1 MANKAYVN
9 VTFLIALNASLS
21 FFAAMDFFT
30 YQPLGNWEPY
40 NLVSASGLVTGL
52 IGVGIFAIGAFAGRF
67 LQINAF
73 AMALFTTIFWTP
85 FITTSRLILSAI
97 LGADGGNVVVA
108 VGFEAIF
115 FTFMVLSFAW
125 ALIEMSGSVTLG
137 G

>member
-1 MANKAYVN
+1 MGLLATGA
-9 VTFLIALNASLS
+9 TLIAGFVA
-21 FFAAMDFFT
+21 
-30 YQPLGNWEPY
+30 
-40 NLVSASGLVTGL
+40 
-52 IGVGIFAIGAFAGRF
+52 RF

-73 AMALFTTIFWTP
+73 AMVLFTNLFWLP
-85 FITTSRLILSAI
+85 FITTSHLILSAI